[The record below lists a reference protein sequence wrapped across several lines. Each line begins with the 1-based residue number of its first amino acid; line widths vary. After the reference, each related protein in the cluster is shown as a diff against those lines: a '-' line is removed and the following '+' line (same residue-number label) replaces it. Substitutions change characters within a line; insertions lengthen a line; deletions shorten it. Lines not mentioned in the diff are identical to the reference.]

1 MCQVR
6 LSWSALPQ
14 EPRWHCSIA
23 VQSPSVRSLNGLSMD
38 RCRCAD
44 QRAQPRRRMMPY
56 IRHFEKSFLAPL
68 YSLIRADFRDK
79 LQQTAAHTA
88 HW

>member
-1 MCQVR
+1 MDCQ
-6 LSWSALPQ
+6 W
-14 EPRWHCSIA
+14 IA
-23 VQSPSVRSLNGLSMD
+23 ADVPTNVLNRG
-38 RCRCAD
+38 
-44 QRAQPRRRMMPY
+44 RMMPY

-79 LQQTAAHTA
+79 LEQTAAHTA